1 MTFASRIAKL
11 ESKLTRDD
19 AIKIVVVLEGE
30 SNADALARVGLPPN
44 ARGVVFAT
52 PLDMDL

>member
-1 MTFASRIAKL
+1 MTFANRIAKL

-19 AIKIVVVLEGE
+19 SIRIVVVLDGE
-30 SNADALARVGLPPN
+30 TNASALARVGLPPN

>member
-1 MTFASRIAKL
+1 MTLATRIERL
-11 ESKLTRDD
+11 ESKLTRND

>member
-1 MTFASRIAKL
+1 MTFANRIAKL